1 MKTLQN
7 DLCLKSNART
17 VYRAWEQPL
26 QPDAE
31 GEQDEQAVAIPFDE
45 TNEIRR

>member
-1 MKTLQN
+1 MLGR
-7 DLCLKSNART
+7 SGRT